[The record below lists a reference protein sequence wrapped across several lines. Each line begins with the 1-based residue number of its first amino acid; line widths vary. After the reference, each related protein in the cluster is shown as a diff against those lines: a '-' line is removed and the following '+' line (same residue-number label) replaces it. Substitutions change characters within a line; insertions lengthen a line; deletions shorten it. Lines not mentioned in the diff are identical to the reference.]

1 MDIRNIVICGVGG
14 QGVILAARVLA
25 SAFLEAGMDVKQ
37 SEVHGM
43 AQRGG
48 SVQSHV
54 RGGKQVH
61 SPVVP
66 MGKADAVI
74 GFEMLEAL
82 RGSTY
87 LRPGGLLISSTERI
101 VPAVPVPGVPGYPER
116 IEDEVLTAAERVVLL
131 DAVGVALETGERRAA
146 NMVLV
151 GALSGFM
158 DFEKTTWE
166 RALRSSIREKDL
178 EVNLHAFRQGKS
190 AASQTPPSG
199 AWHEREKEKD

>member
-54 RGGKQVH
+54 RGGKRVH
-61 SPVVP
+61 SPIVP

-87 LRPGGLLISSTERI
+87 LGPGGLLISSTERI
-101 VPAVPVPGVPGYPER
+101 VPAVPVPGAPGYPER
-116 IEDEVLTAAERVVLL
+116 IEDEILMAAKRVVLL
-131 DAVGVALETGERRAA
+131 DAVGMALEVGERRAA

-151 GALSGFM
+151 GALSEFM
-158 DFEKTTWE
+158 DLEEDTWE
-166 RALRSSIREKDL
+166 TAIKSSVRAKDL
-178 EVNLHAFRQGKS
+178 EVNLRAFRQGRS
-190 AASQTPPSG
+190 AASQAPPLG
-199 AWHEREKEKD
+199 AWQKGEKEED